1 MQVEFWNQ
9 VSYLPRSLGK
19 QRQDSALKAFLQ
31 IPHSGTPQLDRS
43 ATQRQSPL
51 LAVAVAIATGCV
63 YFSATLIL
71 SSSQQ
76 LRHFILQQ
84 FLYVKL
90 DLLSHPLFQLFKAD
104 S

>member
-1 MQVEFWNQ
+1 MQIEFWNQ
-9 VSYLPRSLGK
+9 VSYLLRPLGK
-19 QRQDSALKAFLQ
+19 QRQDPALKTLFQ

-51 LAVAVAIATGCV
+51 LTVAVAIAPGCV
-63 YFSATLIL
+63 HFSATLIL

-76 LRHFILQQ
+76 LCHFILQQ